1 MHFIHMAWLNFKGQ
15 RAAFNL
21 EEFLLLETV
30 YPFFTLI
37 FYCVL
42 AGYAYDTTNITDWV
56 IGNSFLLCTNIC
68 VFSLGNCFVIE
79 RYFGRIR
86 SIIVGSA
93 PKIEIILAKGFFPA
107 IVGVL
112 TTLLGFY
119 MGCLI
124 FNISWMDIS
133 WGNLLCVYVVA
144 MISAMGFGLFLAV
157 LGLLSNQMHL
167 ILNLTQYILLIFTGA
182 NFPITQLPTILQK
195 ISLIL
200 PLTRSIEASRK
211 IVSGKGLETVSL
223 LLIGDLIVGIVYVV
237 IAVAV
242 VKYVER
248 IAIRKGTLELF

>member
-21 EEFLLLETV
+21 EEFLLLETA

-68 VFSLGNCFVIE
+68 VFSLGNCFVGE

-86 SIIVGSA
+86 SIIVGNVS
-93 PKIEIILAKGFFPA
+93 KIEIILAKGFFSA
-107 IVGVL
+107 LVGVF
-112 TTLLGFY
+112 TTFLGFY
-119 MGCLI
+119 MGCLV

-133 WGNLLCVYVVA
+133 WENLLCVYVVA

-182 NFPITQLPTILQK
+182 NFPTTQLPAILQK

-211 IVSGKGLETVSL
+211 IVSGKELETVLL